1 MVKNLLI
8 TRHCEASFNSET
20 NRDFDR
26 PLTGSGFS
34 QATVLGQH
42 INNLPLDIDAFYV
55 SPSLRTM
62 QTLKGINKELSYKPR
77 IMDAEEL
84 YEATENVLKAAVSR
98 FDPLFNNVILLGHN
112 PSVARLFAYL
122 SADIRDYSPGTCA
135 WLQFEVDTW
144 QELSGGTGKLIDY
157 YYPGQ
162 LG

>member
-8 TRHCEASFNSET
+8 IRHCEASFNSET

-26 PLTGSGFS
+26 PLTANGQT

-42 INNLPLDIDAFYV
+42 INILSIDIDAFYV

-62 QTLKGINKELSYKPR
+62 QTLKGVRQELTNKPR

-84 YEATENVLKAAVSR
+84 YEATQNVLKAAVGR

-112 PSVARLFAYL
+112 PSVAQLFAYL
-122 SADIRDYSPGTCA
+122 SAEIRDYSPGTCA
-135 WLQFEVDTW
+135 WLQFEVDSW
-144 QELSGGTGKLIDY
+144 NELSGGSGILKDY